1 MLWPYVKPLVG
12 ISPDYSPLTGSI
24 KFCQHYLMKNHWK
37 GFISLLCW
45 VLTCISCLFPIALKV
60 AGSVIPNDYDVK
72 NCLGQYV
79 IKTDL
84 PSDEVKLAHHCW
96 IVLQRRRIF
105 QTCRSHGVYS
115 STGGRRGWSYQL
127 SKPGSSDMFEISAVD
142 NSKVNDIIRWPGDQK
157 LKKETIPEALE
168 GDFSED

>member
-1 MLWPYVKPLVG
+1 MLRPYVKPLVG

-24 KFCQHYLMKNHWK
+24 TFCQHYLMKNHWK

-84 PSDEVKLAHHCW
+84 PSDEVNCW

-115 STGGRRGWSYQL
+115 STRVGRGRSYQL
-127 SKPGSSDMFEISAVD
+127 LKAGSNDMFEIIWNQCS
-142 NSKVNDIIRWPGDQK
+142 R
-157 LKKETIPEALE
+157 
-168 GDFSED
+168 